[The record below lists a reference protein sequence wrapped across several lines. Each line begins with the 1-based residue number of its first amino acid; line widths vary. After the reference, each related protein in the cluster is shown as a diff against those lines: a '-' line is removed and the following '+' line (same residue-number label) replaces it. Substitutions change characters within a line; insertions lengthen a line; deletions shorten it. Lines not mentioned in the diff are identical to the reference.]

1 MVSISKKCVMIGV
14 AVIFAAAALVIG
26 LAFSQKNKI
35 TSNALSSSA
44 AEGIGPMHVKLGDD
58 GPNSKAGK
66 NSKASAS
73 KDGSKSEKKSN
84 PPTRKPTAS
93 RDCSKSK
100 AAKAFSRP
108 TTRKPSRK
116 PALKTSSPMR

>member
-44 AEGIGPMHVKLGDD
+44 AEGIGPMHVKLG
-58 GPNSKAGK
+58 PNSKAGK
-66 NSKASAS
+66 NSKASGDGSKAS

-84 PPTRKPTAS
+84 PSTRKPTAS
-93 RDCSKSK
+93 RDGSKSK
-100 AAKAFSRP
+100 AAKAFGRP

-116 PALKTSSPMR
+116 PAL